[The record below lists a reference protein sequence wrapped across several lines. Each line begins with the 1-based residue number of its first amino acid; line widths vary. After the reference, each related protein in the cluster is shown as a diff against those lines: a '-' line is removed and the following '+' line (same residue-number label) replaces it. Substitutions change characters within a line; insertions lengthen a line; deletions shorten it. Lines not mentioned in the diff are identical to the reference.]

1 MLKKYLFFLL
11 LLGAAARSNAQVDTS
26 KVYRVAV
33 LLYPGVE
40 LLDFAGATD
49 VFVKAAGVTGGKYQ
63 VYTLAMTTGMVS
75 TERNTITIQ
84 PEYTGRG
91 ASPPPDILVIPGAPL
106 ETIDTLMS
114 NTAFMGWLK
123 QLTDRAGITMS
134 VCTGAYFLAQAGLL
148 KDKPATTHWYASTDF
163 GTRYP
168 GVRLVRDVRYV
179 DAGRLVTASGVSSGI
194 DGALYIVERYSGPAI
209 AALVAKIIQYTPH
222 HQEPWPLK

>member
-11 LLGAAARSNAQVDTS
+11 FLSVAMRSNAQADTS

-63 VYTLAMTTGMVS
+63 VYSLAMTPGVVS
-75 TERNTITIQ
+75 TERNTIAIR
-84 PEYTGRG
+84 PEYNGQG
-91 ASPPPDILVIPGAPL
+91 AFPPPDILVIPGAPL
-106 ETIDTLMS
+106 ETIDSLMS
-114 NTAFMGWLK
+114 DPAFMGWLK
-123 QLTDRAGITMS
+123 QLTDRAGVTMS

-148 KDKPATTHWYASTDF
+148 TDKPATTHWYASTDF

-168 GVRLVRDVRYV
+168 GIRLVRDVRYV
-179 DAGRLVTASGVSSGI
+179 DAGNLVTASGVSSGI
-194 DGALYIVERYSGPAI
+194 DGALHMVEQYSGPAI

-222 HQEPWPLK
+222 HREPWPLK